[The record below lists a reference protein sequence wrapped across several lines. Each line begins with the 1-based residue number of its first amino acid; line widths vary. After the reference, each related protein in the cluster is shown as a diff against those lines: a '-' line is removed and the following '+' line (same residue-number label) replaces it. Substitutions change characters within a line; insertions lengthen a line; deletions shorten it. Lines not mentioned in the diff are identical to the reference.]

1 MLIALAAI
9 LLLGAILLPQFWVRH
24 VFARHAH
31 ERADIPG
38 TGGEL
43 ARHLIERFK
52 LDGVSVEQTE
62 QGDHYDPA
70 EKAVRLSSDNYAGRS
85 LTAVAVAAHEVSHAL
100 QDAYGERSFRVWQQL
115 ASLARVTD
123 RMAGVFF
130 IAAPFLAILAR
141 TPLALVA
148 LIGAGIALL
157 SVRVIVTLV
166 SLPLEFDASF
176 SKALPILRQGS
187 YVADNDMP
195 AVRSILRAAAFTY
208 LAASL
213 MSLVNL
219 ARWVRMLR

>member
-9 LLLGAILLPQFWVRH
+9 MLLGAILLPQFWVRH
-24 VFARHAH
+24 VFARHAN

-38 TGGEL
+38 TGGEFAL
-43 ARHLIERFK
+43 HLIERFK
-52 LDGVSVEQTE
+52 LDGVCVEQTE

-85 LTAVAVAAHEVSHAL
+85 LTAIAVAAHEVSHAL
-100 QDAYGERSFRVWQQL
+100 QDAHDERSFRLWQQL
-115 ASLARVTD
+115 ASLARTTD

-141 TPLALVA
+141 TPLALLA

-176 SKALPILRQGS
+176 SKALPILRQGN

-195 AVRSILRAAAFTY
+195 AVRSVLRAAAFTY